1 MKDLSIMS
9 LFYDPDIVDYY
20 FLLLSGLKEIGW
32 VKSTFSLNL
41 NVLFIVSCFQQQQKQ
56 QKRTTS

>member
-20 FLLLSGLKEIGW
+20 FLLLGGLKENRMG
-32 VKSTFSLNL
+32 
-41 NVLFIVSCFQQQQKQ
+41 
-56 QKRTTS
+56 